1 MAVGGR
7 MPVVAYLTL
16 LDKYMLLNSLFII
29 LAAVQSRFATL
40 VIDLYT
46 IDTVV
51 KFDFY
56 SSIAFCGLWV
66 LMQAWMIV
74 RGMQLTTRARPREE
88 MLAGNP
94 EFMTI
99 FKEGEKQSTTASQVA
114 SNLIQGKLPARK
126 KHKLLKQAT
135 TQVIIASSRQNPN
148 QSSLQ
153 VVQSSR

>member
-40 VIDLYT
+40 VIDLYS

-51 KFDFY
+51 NFDFY

-66 LMQAWMIV
+66 AMQAWMIV

-99 FKEGEKQSTTASQVA
+99 FKEGDKPSTTAGQVA
-114 SNLIQGKLPARK
+114 SSLMQGISPARK
-126 KHKLLKQAT
+126 RRCT
-135 TQVIIASSRQNPN
+135 RTSS
-148 QSSLQ
+148 
-153 VVQSSR
+153 